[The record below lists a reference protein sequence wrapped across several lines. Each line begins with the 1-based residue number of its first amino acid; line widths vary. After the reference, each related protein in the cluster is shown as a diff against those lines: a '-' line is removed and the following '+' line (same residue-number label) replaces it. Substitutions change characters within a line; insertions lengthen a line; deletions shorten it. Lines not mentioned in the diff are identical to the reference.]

1 MEIPKF
7 NLQFVNQEKHLLLPN
22 ISSIILAQNLYDILF
37 QYAISE
43 EKEQRLKNFISILEA
58 HIKSKSRAPF
68 SLPLSELEFLE
79 EGLEELKL
87 LNWLEVPVARFELQV
102 DYDNGEDL
110 EEQLSLLLNFLESIL
125 TFKRET
131 DSSHIYVYPDSLA
144 IY

>member
-1 MEIPKF
+1 MEMPKF
-7 NLQFVNQEKHLLLPN
+7 SLQFVNQEKHLLLPT

-43 EKEQRLKNFISILEA
+43 EKEEKLKNFISILEA

-87 LNWLEVPVARFELQV
+87 LNWFEVPVARFELQV
-102 DYDNGEDL
+102 NYAEEDP
-110 EEQLSLLLNFLESIL
+110 EEQLALVLNFLESIV
-125 TFKRET
+125 TFKRKS
-131 DSSHIYVYPDSLA
+131 DSNYIYVYPESLA

>member
-1 MEIPKF
+1 MEMPKF

-43 EKEQRLKNFISILEA
+43 EKEEKLKNFISILEA

-68 SLPLSELEFLE
+68 SRPISELEFLE
-79 EGLEELKL
+79 EGLEEMKL

-102 DYDNGEDL
+102 EYTDGDM
-110 EEQLSLLLNFLESIL
+110 EEQLSSVLNFLESIT
-125 TFKRET
+125 TFNRET
-131 DSSHIYVYPDSLA
+131 DSTYLYIYPDTLA

>member
-1 MEIPKF
+1 MEMPKF

-43 EKEQRLKNFISILEA
+43 EKELQLKNFISILEA
-58 HIKSKSRAPF
+58 HIKSKTRAPF

-102 DYDNGEDL
+102 NYAEGEPD
-110 EEQLSLLLNFLESIL
+110 EQLSLVLNFLESIL

>member
-1 MEIPKF
+1 MEMPKF
-7 NLQFVNQEKHLLLPN
+7 NLQFVNQEKHLLLPT

-43 EKEQRLKNFISILEA
+43 EKEEKLKNFISILEA

-87 LNWLEVPVARFELQV
+87 LNWFEVPVARFELQV
-102 DYDNGEDL
+102 NYADGEP
-110 EEQLSLLLNFLESIL
+110 EEQFTSVLDFLESIV
-125 TFKRET
+125 TFKRES
-131 DSSHIYVYPDSLA
+131 DSNYIYVYPESLA